1 MKIVHKEA
9 SPELVAE
16 LERQRV
22 EQEREWRGLYQHFP
36 AVESARQRELRQ
48 KYERRTLTMAE
59 FKEYFGL

>member
-22 EQEREWRGLYQHFP
+22 EQEREWRDLYRSFP
-36 AVESARQRELRQ
+36 AVELARQRELRQ